1 MSQELNVPIYIN
13 GNSGTKTERELFL
26 ETDVGFTKLVRNVN
40 NGDDIKVKKC
50 EEADKAANVVCDG
63 KLDTKNADGT
73 LINGQWSTDNNG
85 NIKNI
90 PIDNSNKDTKLSTII
105 LTSKSYGDTL
115 PEGVEGQLFFV
126 IETT

>member
-1 MSQELNVPIYIN
+1 MSQELKVPIYIN
-13 GNSGTKTERELFL
+13 GNSEIKTERELFL

-50 EEADKAANVVCDG
+50 NEADKAANVVCDG
-63 KLDTKNADGT
+63 KLDTTKTKPEIGGT
-73 LINGQWSTDNNG
+73 WTSGTNGKLE
-85 NIKNI
+85 NIE
-90 PIDNSNKDTKLSTII
+90 IDNSDKTTKLSTII
-105 LTSKSYGDTL
+105 LTSDSYGNQL

>member
-1 MSQELNVPIYIN
+1 MSQELKVPIYIN
-13 GNSGTKTERELFL
+13 GSSVTKTERELFL
-26 ETDVGFTKLVRNVN
+26 QTDVGFTKLVRNVN

-63 KLDTKNADGT
+63 KLDTTKTKPEIDGT
-73 LINGQWSTDNNG
+73 WTSGIDGKLEDIE
-85 NIKNI
+85 
-90 PIDNSNKDTKLSTII
+90 IDNPNKDTKLSTII